1 MTTNGRGLR
10 LFLTAG
16 AGIDVAL
23 GAALAIAPGPVFSV
37 GGLEIP
43 DDTVYVR
50 FLGVQVAGVGAVSL
64 LANRRPAD
72 LASVVRA
79 TAAARFAG
87 GAVLVKG
94 GPNAPGGS
102 PILVALGVGELVVGV
117 AQLLHARRATASG

>member
-1 MTTNGRGLR
+1 MTTSGRGLR

-50 FLGVQVAGVGAVSL
+50 FLGVQVAAVGAVSL

-72 LASVVRA
+72 LGSIVSA

-87 GAVLVKG
+87 GAVLVKA
-94 GPNAPGGS
+94 GPRASGGS